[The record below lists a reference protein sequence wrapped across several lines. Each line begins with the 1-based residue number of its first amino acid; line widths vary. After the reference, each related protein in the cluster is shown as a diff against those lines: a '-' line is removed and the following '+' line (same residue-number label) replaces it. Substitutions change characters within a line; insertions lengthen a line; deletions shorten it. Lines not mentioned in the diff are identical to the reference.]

1 MSGPARRPARSAV
14 LVTVLALL
22 SLALATLLAGC
33 AGADSATEDAGG
45 GEEFVGAE
53 AAPEAEAAQD
63 GPVDGADQD
72 AGADEAGGEAAS
84 DPDAEAAA
92 ADVDVALGASTATQA
107 GRRVVT
113 TTVEVAVDDV
123 ADAARRT
130 RDLAVVAGGFVA
142 GESTVGGEHPSAELV
157 LRVPVQG
164 VGDVTA
170 DVAALGEE
178 VSRTTEDEDVENT
191 LVDLESRV
199 ATQRAGVE
207 RVRALLAEATS
218 LDDVLALE
226 RELTRRQAD
235 LESLDAR
242 RAALADRAALATLTV
257 RLGLPDD
264 VRAAEVEEVP
274 PFLAGLTGGWEALVA
289 STGVVLLVVGGLL
302 PWVVALA
309 VLGGLVWLAVRV
321 VRRAATTSRPAARS
335 AGPGAP
341 EAPSQV

>member
-1 MSGPARRPARSAV
+1 MSGPARRPARSAW

-33 AGADSATEDAGG
+33 AGSDSATEDAGG
-45 GEEFVGAE
+45 ADSADGLAAVE
-53 AAPEAEAAQD
+53 AAPEADSAA
-63 GPVDGADQD
+63 DGAVD
-72 AGADEAGGEAAS
+72 DEAGRDAGEGADAVSGGEAGV
-84 DPDAEAAA
+84 DDGE
-92 ADVDVALGASTATQA
+92 VDVALGASTATQT

-113 TTVEVAVDDV
+113 TTVDVVVEDV
-123 ADAARRT
+123 AAAAQRA

-142 GESTVGGEHPSAELV
+142 GESTTGGEQPSAELV

-164 VGDVTA
+164 VADLTA

-257 RLGLPDD
+257 RLGLAED
-264 VRAAEVEEVP
+264 VLAAEVEEVP
-274 PFLAGLTGGWEALVA
+274 PFLQGLTGGWEALVA

-302 PWVVALA
+302 PWAVALA
-309 VLGGLVWLAVRV
+309 ALGGLAWLVVRV
-321 VRRAATTSRPAARS
+321 VRRSGAGGRTAAR
-335 AGPGAP
+335 PTAP